1 MKRKSLTWLLCTA
14 MTALLLAGCG
24 NSAETMDSG
33 QTAQESKTAE
43 ENKGEDSKQAEPAAD
58 ANAAD
63 GELPTITF
71 VHGYYHDESEWRQPL
86 RCVRSTRNLR
96 MLTKM
101 NSIL

>member
-71 VHGYYHDESEWRQPL
+71 VHGYYHDESEWAAAAEM
-86 RCVRSTRNLR
+86 RSIDLPFSTG
-96 MLTKM
+96 
-101 NSIL
+101 